1 MFGIGFGEM
10 VVIAVVL
17 LLVVGPKELP
27 TLLKTVGK
35 GIRDV
40 KRASSELRRST
51 GIDEL
56 MNDDDLRNPLRDRA
70 KAPPTYKL
78 TAADL
83 EREQPLESVDVAHAR
98 VRAEEA
104 SRVAQTN
111 PARET
116 IGEPTEGA

>member
-17 LLVVGPKELP
+17 LLVVGPKDLP
-27 TLLKTVGK
+27 NLLKTVGK

-40 KRASSELRRST
+40 KRASSELRKSV

-56 MNDDDLRNPLRDRA
+56 MNDEDLRNPMRERP
-70 KAPPTYKL
+70 KPPGYKL

-98 VRAEEA
+98 VRAEERA
-104 SRVAQTN
+104 RVLHTSATQ
-111 PARET
+111 AVSDEK
-116 IGEPTEGA
+116 IEDA

>member
-17 LLVVGPKELP
+17 LLVVGPKDLP
-27 TLLKTVGK
+27 ALLKTVGK

-40 KRASSELRRST
+40 KRASSELRKSV

-56 MNDDDLRNPLRDRA
+56 MNDDDLRNPMRDRP
-70 KAPPTYKL
+70 KPPGYTL

-98 VRAEEA
+98 IRAEEVA
-104 SRVAQTN
+104 RVAQTS
-111 PARET
+111 PAPEVS
-116 IGEPTEGA
+116 GEKLEGA